1 MHAVLDQLM
10 AENRRFADRPGD
22 DDVGAGYDLL
32 ESGRRLDHDLGMAGL
47 FGRHEGIERRLG
59 PTPDTH
65 PTQSCTAAQV
75 RNAPVHTSPAP
86 TKARTVESLRA
97 IHWAET
103 APEAPVRMRV

>member
-32 ESGRRLDHDLGMAGL
+32 ESGRRLDHDLWMAGL

-65 PTQSCTAAQV
+65 PH
-75 RNAPVHTSPAP
+75 PIVHRSAG
-86 TKARTVESLRA
+86 AERA
-97 IHWAET
+97 GAYVAGADQGEN
-103 APEAPVRMRV
+103 R